1 MKKNFKAMISL
12 VLTVLM
18 LMGTVSAIIPLTVSA
33 EGTEIARNTD
43 YVVNG
48 ITYRFD
54 PVSSNTYSKAVVN
67 PDNTITLTM
76 KQGDLFWVPS
86 VTIGNDSVLNM
97 KVTLDFSN
105 DSNPTDSTAALNK
118 GQIACG
124 LAYNIDAGSN
134 GVWSE
139 SSDNANVLNIQTK
152 LRVRVGN
159 GTVSKFKSGSLSTTF
174 VNSTISSTNDAANRL
189 YNVSSSSP
197 VWQKGTAHEMNLQM
211 KDDTTVV
218 ASFRND
224 ESIELKSLNYTV
236 GTNTNDE
243 FEGPVGFAVNW
254 SGDNSDDGYLQVTI
268 NSFEV
273 TNAIVGGQKVNFSL
287 FETVKPVVAIDLV
300 PNADNWIN
308 GQNYRFETKNADSY
322 AKIENGK
329 LVLKIS
335 AGDLFWIP
343 TLTVKDATSAYSLSH
358 VTTDTDG
365 TRIMIVNNIATGKNM
380 YGTGIAYNG
389 ESVWVVDRQ
398 MWSGNGIDIS
408 SYDKHYKEIADWGG
422 TARPVDGNWKASEI
436 LNVKTTFET
445 TEKLVPRVS
454 FKEGA
459 NNTYNMITYPSLSDG
474 AGGMS
479 FGISLVNASALITI
493 DKITATNMNGV
504 DSYVETFFEVD
515 TTAPVSVSDERMS
528 LTLDGT
534 IGLNF
539 VFNAS
544 NLAGATVVATKN
556 GETVASQAVVNGEN
570 LITAPVNAK
579 EMNDDVTFSIMVDG
593 EVYDGKTYTASV
605 KEYADKLMA
614 DDNFNAWDDLMTAML
629 KYGAAAQKL
638 LDYKA
643 DEADVS
649 GIEYDFSGYEA
660 VITTGDK
667 NILKGLYMSLS
678 LESDTVL
685 NLYMMPA
692 DGTAPVVTV
701 DGVEAELVDNGD
713 GYYVLSISGV
723 AADELD
729 NDFEIVVN
737 GGLSF
742 AVNALDWARIASE
755 GADADMAT
763 LAKALAT
770 YADAANA
777 MN

>member
-1 MKKNFKAMISL
+1 MKKNFKKMLSL
-12 VLTVLM
+12 VLAALM
-18 LMGTVSAIIPLTVSA
+18 LMGTVGAIIPLTASA
-33 EGTEIARNTD
+33 AGTEIARNTD

-67 PDNTITLTM
+67 PDNSITLTM
-76 KQGDLFWVPS
+76 KQGDMFWVPS

-97 KVTLDFSN
+97 KVTLNSSN

-124 LAYNIDAGSN
+124 LAYNIDVGSN
-134 GVWSE
+134 GVWGE

-152 LRVRVGN
+152 LRVRIGN

-174 VNSTISSTNDAANRL
+174 NNSTISSTNDAANGL

-197 VWQKGTAHEMNLQM
+197 VWQKGAAHEMNLQM
-211 KDDTTVV
+211 KGDTTVV

-254 SGDNSDDGYLQVTI
+254 SGDNSDAGYLQVTI

-287 FETVKPVVAIDLV
+287 FEAVKPVVAIDLV

-308 GQNYRFETKNADSY
+308 GQNYRLETKNADSY
-322 AKIENGK
+322 AKIVNGN

-335 AGDLFWIP
+335 SGDLFWIP
-343 TLTVKDATSAYSLSH
+343 TLTVKDDTSAYSLSH
-358 VTTDTDG
+358 VTTDTDS
-365 TRIMIVNNIATGKNM
+365 TRIMIVNNIVKGENM

-398 MWSGNGIDIS
+398 KWSGNGIDIS
-408 SYDKHYKEIADWGG
+408 SYDKHYKEITDWGG
-422 TARPVDGNWKASEI
+422 TSRPVDGNWKASEV

-474 AGGMS
+474 AEGMS

-504 DSYVETFFEVD
+504 DSYVENFFEVD
-515 TTAPVSVSDERMS
+515 TTAPTSVSDERIS

-544 NLAGATVVATKN
+544 NLADATVVAAKN
-556 GETVASQAVVNGEN
+556 GEVVAEQAVVNGEN
-570 LITAPVNAK
+570 VITAPVNAK
-579 EMNDDVTFSIMVDG
+579 EMNDDVTFSIMVGG

-614 DDNFNAWDDLMTAML
+614 DDNYNAWDDLMTAMI

-649 GIEYDFSGYEA
+649 GIEYDFSGFEA
-660 VITTGDK
+660 VTPTGDK
-667 NILKGLYMSLS
+667 NLLKGLYMSLS

-685 NLYMMPA
+685 KLYMMPA
-692 DGTAPVVTV
+692 DNTAPTVTV
-701 DGVEAELVDNGD
+701 DGVAADLADNGD
-713 GYYVLSISGV
+713 GYYVLSISGI

-729 NDFEIVVN
+729 DDFEIVVN
-737 GGLSF
+737 DGLSF
-742 AVNALDWARIASE
+742 AVNALDWARIASQDAN
-755 GADADMAT
+755 ADVAT

-770 YADAANA
+770 YADAASS